1 MALLCLDHCF
11 TNAPNSEGLPADGL
25 KQRLEAFR
33 AYKRLLR
40 KFAFEIDPCSS
51 DATEKVFGFRRV
63 AGGTR
68 RYSMRPGTFIPM
80 HSFSNKN
87 VVAGPELRTLF
98 RKALEARLY
107 ERVPMEFEPVL
118 VALPPSRPP
127 TPCQPPVSE
136 IKATEDAK
144 DEVLPRDGK
153 DQDKG
158 EYENE
163 VVSGDPEDK
172 RQDEGA
178 RKDLDLDDPPLRH
191 LLLCLELVMT
201 RAYDEK
207 RTVQKEIGSAVTE
220 ALEQA
225 KERFEELQ

>member
-40 KFAFEIDPCSS
+40 KFAYEIDPCSS

-68 RYSMRPGTFIPM
+68 RYSMRPGTFVPM
-80 HSFSNKN
+80 HPFSNKN

-98 RKALEARLY
+98 RRALEARLN

-118 VALPPSRPP
+118 VTLPPSRPP

-136 IKATEDAK
+136 IKVKAPEDAK

-153 DQDKG
+153 DLHPAKDKG
-158 EYENE
+158 EYEDAEN
-163 VVSGDPEDK
+163 
-172 RQDEGA
+172 A
-178 RKDLDLDDPPLRH
+178 RKDLHLDEHPLPH

-201 RAYDEK
+201 RAHDEK
-207 RTVQKEIGSAVTE
+207 RKVQKEIGSAVKE

-225 KERFEELQ
+225 KERYEELQ